1 MEGSENIPARPQG
14 VQSKVMGM
22 ETVFVGPCEAE
33 EVSESSTVMPE
44 GGAELRQLDPP
55 ETANSEGSGFGAQ
68 PHS

>member
-1 MEGSENIPARPQG
+1 MEGSKNIPAGPQG
-14 VQSKVMGM
+14 VKSKVRGM

-33 EVSESSTVMPE
+33 VSESSTMMPE

-55 ETANSEGSGFGAQ
+55 ETASSKGSVFGAQ

>member
-1 MEGSENIPARPQG
+1 MEGSENIPAGPQG
-14 VQSKVMGM
+14 VKSKVRGM

-33 EVSESSTVMPE
+33 VLENSTVMPE

-55 ETANSEGSGFGAQ
+55 ETANSRGSVFGAQ